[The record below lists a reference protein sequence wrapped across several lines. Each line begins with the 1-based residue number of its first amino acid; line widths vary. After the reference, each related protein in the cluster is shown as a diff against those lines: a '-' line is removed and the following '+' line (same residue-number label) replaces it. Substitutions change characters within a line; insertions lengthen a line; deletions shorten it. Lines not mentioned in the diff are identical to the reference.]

1 MEELTAA
8 EAIIKPKLL
17 IRGFSQDVL
26 TNNRGL
32 IGATIEDTL
41 QYANHVTK
49 EKDKEIE
56 DLEKYKVFTK
66 SLLDEAKK
74 RSDKDKEIGLPN
86 WIIQHIA
93 KLLNK

>member
-32 IGATIEDTL
+32 IGATIEDAL

-56 DLEKYKVFTK
+56 ELKDCLRTLTK
-66 SLLDEAKK
+66 SSLGEKIEARIKAKELLK
-74 RSDKDKEIGLPN
+74 
-86 WIIQHIA
+86 
-93 KLLNK
+93 